1 MKKKILID
9 VDDCLCENNFIDEIN
24 AFLGTCYKTEDLS
37 QFYIDYVIGSEKK
50 KKEFYNIVK
59 DKNLYEHARIFE
71 GAVETLKNLNKIYDV
86 YICSACIWRRME
98 KDSGIFFKQKYE
110 FLIKHFPFLDP
121 NKFIFTS
128 DKNILTA
135 DIQIDDKLD
144 NLIGKSKLKIMFTAY
159 HNKELTDAELKKYK
173 VIRANNWKDI
183 GELLL

>member
-1 MKKKILID
+1 MSIKNIIKKFQEILKFVCYTKLKVVGMKKKILID

-98 KDSGIFFKQKYE
+98 KDKGKKYQYTYYTATGKKKTTENE
-110 FLIKHFPFLDP
+110 FLQTRIIPVLEKEEKAKIKNF
-121 NKFIFTS
+121 
-128 DKNILTA
+128 
-135 DIQIDDKLD
+135 Q
-144 NLIGKSKLKIMFTAY
+144 KIY
-159 HNKELTDAELKKYK
+159 GRKIK
-173 VIRANNWKDI
+173 
-183 GELLL
+183 